1 MIKLSDT
8 TLLAFTKLRTRK
20 IRTIITILLASLL
33 FGVLVSA
40 SLITT
45 GVFRSIEAFREDGLT
60 SRYIVSVFNAPGDPL
75 ALQKLLRDPELITQ
89 AKDRY
94 EKLVDK
100 KKAEAIKLGIA
111 YNQASDQPPYSLTI
125 DGIERLTPNDKNGIV
140 YELLKEKFADDPAF
154 DDKRLET
161 TANKYHAVKAFTEEG
176 YSIARGSSLVVF
188 KDGKEVFY
196 DQSDETEVNANYITP
211 LIDPT
216 KMNVTPPEIADSFLL
231 PNNAGWKP
239 DGKSVPIILPQ
250 NIVERILG
258 LDRLPANTSA
268 AEKLDRLTMV
278 RDKAKDLSVEAC
290 YRNAESQ
297 ARIQSAVQQKKEIA
311 ANKDKSGYEEPKI
324 IEVLPDPSKCE
335 DVSYPSN
342 TTSDDSIEN
351 KQAIFDQRFGKDAV
365 PASYFVSFKVVGV
378 SPAEAGVQR
387 PDQQSDDQIRSLED
401 VTNNLLKTSSIG
413 QVIPKSLYDRLP
425 NKEKYADLFTYTP
438 SYLFGNEDNKQ
449 RFVEFANASDAAK
462 FIDEQSCTM
471 SYDNTCQPLGRPY
484 QASLVF
490 SNSSALDD
498 IQNTVKKW
506 FTYAMFGVIVLAT
519 AIMWIT
525 IGRTVADGRHETAIF
540 RAMGF
545 KRIDITMVYALY
557 TVILSVLV
565 AVCAAGIGWTGAYIA
580 NQRFSPDLTAQAQYG
595 FGGLDMTKEISL
607 IGIDQQQLLIVLV
620 ACIATGILSS
630 ILPLLLNVRRSPIRD
645 MREE

>member
-33 FGVLVSA
+33 FGVLVAA
-40 SLITT
+40 SLVMT
-45 GVFRSIEAFREDGLT
+45 GVLRSVEAFREDGLT

-75 ALQKLLRDPELITQ
+75 ALQKLLRDPKLIAQ

-94 EKLVDK
+94 EKLVDE
-100 KKAEAIKLGIA
+100 KKAEATKLGIT
-111 YNQASDQPPYSLTI
+111 YNQASDQPPYSIST
-125 DGIERLTPNDKNGIV
+125 DGTERLSINDQNGIV
-140 YELLKEKFADDPAF
+140 HDILKEKFSGDPAF
-154 DDKRLET
+154 DDKKLESVAKEYGAIKT
-161 TANKYHAVKAFTEEG
+161 FTEEG
-176 YSIARGSSLVVF
+176 YYIARGSSLITF

-196 DQSDETEVNANYITP
+196 DQSDEAETNANYTTP

-216 KMNVTPPEIADSFLL
+216 RMTVTPPEIADSFLL
-231 PNNAGWKP
+231 PNNAGWQP
-239 DGKSVPIILPQ
+239 DGKSLPIILPQ
-250 NIVERILG
+250 NIVEQVLG
-258 LDRLPANTSA
+258 LEKLPATASA
-268 AEKLDRLTMV
+268 SEKLDRLKTV
-278 RDKAKDLSVEAC
+278 RDKAKDLSFQAC

-297 ARIQSAVQQKKEIA
+297 ARIQSAIQQKKEIA
-311 ANKDKSGYEEPKI
+311 ANKDKNDYEEPKI
-324 IEVLPDPSKCE
+324 IEVLPDPTKCE
-335 DVSYPSN
+335 DVTYPSN
-342 TTSDDSIEN
+342 TSSDDSAKD
-351 KQAIFDQRFGKDAV
+351 KQAIFDQRFGKDATPV
-365 PASYFVSFKVVGV
+365 SYFVSFKVVGV

-401 VTNNLLKTSSIG
+401 VVSNLLKTSSIG
-413 QVIPKSLYDRLP
+413 QAIPKTLYDQLP
-425 NKEKYADLFTYTP
+425 DKTKYANLFTYTP
-438 SYLFGNEDNKQ
+438 TYLFGNEDNKH
-449 RFVEFANASDAAK
+449 RFVEFASASDAAK

-484 QASLVF
+484 QASLAF

-498 IQNTVKKW
+498 IQNTVKQW
-506 FTYAMFGVIVLAT
+506 FTYAMLGVIVLAA

-525 IGRTVADGRHETAIF
+525 IGRTVADGRHETAVF
-540 RAMGF
+540 RAIGF

-557 TVILSVLV
+557 TVILSVMV
-565 AVCAAGIGWTGAYIA
+565 AAFATGVGWVGASIL
-580 NQRFSPDLTAQAQYG
+580 NQRFSSDLTAQAQYG

-607 IGIDQQQLLIVLV
+607 IGVDQEQLLILLV

-630 ILPLLLNVRRSPIRD
+630 IVPLLLNVRRSPIRD

>member
-33 FGVLVSA
+33 FGVLVAA
-40 SLITT
+40 SLVMT
-45 GVFRSIEAFREDGLT
+45 GVFRSVEAFREDGLT

-75 ALQKLLRDPELITQ
+75 ALQKLLRDPKLIAQ

-94 EKLVDK
+94 EKLVDE
-100 KKAEAIKLGIA
+100 KKAEATKLGIT
-111 YNQASDQPPYSLTI
+111 YNQASDQPPYSIST
-125 DGIERLTPNDKNGIV
+125 DGTERLSINDQNGIV
-140 YELLKEKFADDPAF
+140 HDILKEKFSGDPAF
-154 DDKRLET
+154 DDKKLESVAKEYGAIKT
-161 TANKYHAVKAFTEEG
+161 FTEEG
-176 YSIARGSSLVVF
+176 YYIARGSSLITF

-196 DQSDETEVNANYITP
+196 DQSDEAETNANYTTP

-216 KMNVTPPEIADSFLL
+216 RMTVTPPEIADSFLL
-231 PNNAGWKP
+231 PNNAGWQP
-239 DGKSVPIILPQ
+239 DGKSLPIILPQ
-250 NIVERILG
+250 NIVEQVLG
-258 LDRLPANTSA
+258 LEKLPATASA
-268 AEKLDRLTMV
+268 SEKLDRLKTV
-278 RDKAKDLSVEAC
+278 RDKAKDLSFQAC

-297 ARIQSAVQQKKEIA
+297 ARIQSAIQQKKEIA
-311 ANKDKSGYEEPKI
+311 ANKDKNDYEEPKI
-324 IEVLPDPSKCE
+324 IEVLPDPTKCE
-335 DVSYPSN
+335 DVTYPSN
-342 TTSDDSIEN
+342 TSSDDSAKD
-351 KQAIFDQRFGKDAV
+351 KQAIFDQRFGKDATPV
-365 PASYFVSFKVVGV
+365 SYFVSFKVVGV

-401 VTNNLLKTSSIG
+401 VVSNLLKTSSIG
-413 QVIPKSLYDRLP
+413 QAIPKTLYDQLP
-425 NKEKYADLFTYTP
+425 DKTKYANLFTYTP
-438 SYLFGNEDNKQ
+438 TYLFGNEDNKH
-449 RFVEFANASDAAK
+449 RFVEFASASDAAK

-484 QASLVF
+484 QASLAF

-498 IQNTVKKW
+498 IQNTVKQW
-506 FTYAMFGVIVLAT
+506 FTYAMLGVIVLAA

-525 IGRTVADGRHETAIF
+525 IGRTVADGRHETAVF
-540 RAMGF
+540 RAIGF

-557 TVILSVLV
+557 TVILSVMV
-565 AVCAAGIGWTGAYIA
+565 AAFATSVGWVGASIL
-580 NQRFSPDLTAQAQYG
+580 NQRFSSDLTAQAQYG

-607 IGIDQQQLLIVLV
+607 IGVDQEQLLILLV

-630 ILPLLLNVRRSPIRD
+630 IVPLLLNVRRSPIRD